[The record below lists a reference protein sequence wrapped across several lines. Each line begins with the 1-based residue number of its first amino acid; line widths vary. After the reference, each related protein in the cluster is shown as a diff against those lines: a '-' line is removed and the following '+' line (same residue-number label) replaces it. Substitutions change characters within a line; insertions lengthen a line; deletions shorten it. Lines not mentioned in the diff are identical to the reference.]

1 VQNIKTKGVEKM
13 EEFDR
18 LKLENQLCF
27 PLYALSRK
35 VTQLYKPL
43 LDEYN
48 LTYTQYITMLVIWE
62 HEEISFKRLGEELY
76 LDSGTLSP
84 VIKRLKKKE
93 LVEKF
98 RDPLDD
104 RLVMVELT
112 EKGKKMKK
120 EIVEVPKKLAC
131 QITGKKE
138 TLIQLKKNL
147 DELLVESEKWD

>member
-1 VQNIKTKGVEKM
+1 M

-112 EKGKKMKK
+112 EKGKKMKDK
-120 EIVEVPKKLAC
+120 IIEVPKKLAC

>member
-1 VQNIKTKGVEKM
+1 MDKY
-13 EEFDR
+13 DS

-35 VTQLYKPL
+35 VTKLYKPL
-43 LDEYN
+43 LDKYN

-62 HEEISFKRLGEELY
+62 YEKISFKDLGQKLY

-84 VIKRLKKKE
+84 VIKRLKNKE
-93 LVEKF
+93 LIDKF
-98 RDPLDD
+98 RDPTDD
-104 RLVMVELT
+104 RSVVIELAK
-112 EKGKKMKK
+112 KGKEMKK
-120 EIVEVPKKLAC
+120 KIIEVPSKMAC
-131 QITGKKE
+131 QITGKDE

>member
-1 VQNIKTKGVEKM
+1 MKKY
-13 EEFDR
+13 DP

-62 HEEISFKRLGEELY
+62 YEKISFKKLGEKLY

-84 VIKRLKKKE
+84 VIKRLKKKG
-93 LVEKF
+93 LVQKY

-104 RLVMVELT
+104 RLVLVELT
-112 EKGKKMKK
+112 AKGKDMKG
-120 EIVEVPKKLAC
+120 EIIEVPKKLAC
-131 QITGKKE
+131 QITGNKE

-147 DELLVESEKWD
+147 DELLVESEKWG